1 VVPANGDV
9 VSTIACLESVL
20 ASDIGDS
27 RLLMIDDAS
36 PEGALTEALGR
47 LRGADRV
54 EVLRHDHRWGWPASA
69 NAGIAA
75 CGDRDVVLLSNDAV
89 VPPGW
94 LKRLITAA
102 YTAPDIG
109 TVTPFSNDASFVT
122 YRLPR
127 TAGIGLD
134 RGQTIQFD
142 RLAQRTSAP
151 DPIEIPIGVRGCL
164 FVKRGCLD
172 AVGTFD
178 AEIFAGGHGA
188 EADFCLRARALG
200 WRHVASPGLFVGRRG
215 GIDPGLPGNLLMLRN
230 EAILSRLYPTY
241 PETMRSFL
249 LSDPLAEARKRLD
262 EARWRSAVPP
272 GQRSVILIAHAH
284 GGGVEQRVSSA
295 AAAYRL
301 DGLRPIVLRPSKMA
315 DGRLGV
321 TVGDGAGGGFPDL
334 RFGLPD
340 EMPALLR
347 LLRGGHPAWIEV
359 HHLLGHSAAI
369 YDAVRRLGIPYDV
382 HIHDYALVCPRI
394 SLMGS
399 ENRYC
404 GEPDL
409 AGCEACIAR
418 NGSLTGEAI
427 GVSVLR
433 RRSASFLAKA
443 RRAIAPSGDT
453 AIRMRRYFPA
463 LPITVVPHGDDTGFP
478 LLSGSRGIVR
488 ICILGG
494 IGPHKGFDV
503 LLACAR
509 DAADRA
515 LGLQFLVVGD
525 TTDDSKLLDTGRAHI
540 TGTYEPGEA
549 VDLVRA
555 QNASLGFVPSVWP
568 ETWSLTLTELWQA
581 GLPVA
586 AFDIGAPAERVRATG
601 RGILLPLGLPPSA
614 INDALLAAARR
625 FGHE

>member
-1 VVPANGDV
+1 
-9 VSTIACLESVL
+9 
-20 ASDIGDS
+20 
-27 RLLMIDDAS
+27 
-36 PEGALTEALGR
+36 
-47 LRGADRV
+47 
-54 EVLRHDHRWGWPASA
+54 
-69 NAGIAA
+69 
-75 CGDRDVVLLSNDAV
+75 
-89 VPPGW
+89 
-94 LKRLITAA
+94 
-102 YTAPDIG
+102 
-109 TVTPFSNDASFVT
+109 
-122 YRLPR
+122 
-127 TAGIGLD
+127 
-134 RGQTIQFD
+134 
-142 RLAQRTSAP
+142 
-151 DPIEIPIGVRGCL
+151 
-164 FVKRGCLD
+164 
-172 AVGTFD
+172 
-178 AEIFAGGHGA
+178 
-188 EADFCLRARALG
+188 
-200 WRHVASPGLFVGRRG
+200 
-215 GIDPGLPGNLLMLRN
+215 
-230 EAILSRLYPTY
+230 
-241 PETMRSFL
+241 
-249 LSDPLAEARKRLD
+249 
-262 EARWRSAVPP
+262 
-272 GQRSVILIAHAH
+272 
-284 GGGVEQRVSSA
+284 
-295 AAAYRL
+295 
-301 DGLRPIVLRPSKMA
+301 
-315 DGRLGV
+315 
-321 TVGDGAGGGFPDL
+321 
-334 RFGLPD
+334 
-340 EMPALLR
+340 
-347 LLRGGHPAWIEV
+347 
-359 HHLLGHSAAI
+359 
-369 YDAVRRLGIPYDV
+369 
-382 HIHDYALVCPRI
+382 
-394 SLMGS
+394 MGS